1 MRIEIPT
8 GGKAVKDPDI
18 KAIYLLDKAMQISTD
33 KMLKA
38 NLDFAIAKYHKKY
51 FSSSK

>member
-18 KAIYLLDKAMQISTD
+18 KALYLLDKALQMSTD
-33 KMLKA
+33 KMIAA
-38 NLDFAIAKYHKKY
+38 NLRFIMSKHKKRIY
-51 FSSSK
+51 GM